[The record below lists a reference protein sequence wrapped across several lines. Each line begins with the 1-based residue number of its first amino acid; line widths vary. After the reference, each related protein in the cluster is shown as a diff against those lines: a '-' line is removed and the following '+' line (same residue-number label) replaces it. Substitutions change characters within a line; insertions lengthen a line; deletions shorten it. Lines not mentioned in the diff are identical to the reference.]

1 MYIIMPDALSF
12 HSSIIRYGYVKIMKE
27 FDYWFAF
34 TDKKLMYAAGISV
47 RGLRIVAPSPA
58 VITK

>member
-27 FDYWFAF
+27 FDY
-34 TDKKLMYAAGISV
+34 
-47 RGLRIVAPSPA
+47 
-58 VITK
+58 